1 MTEPSE
7 DVLESV
13 LQWITRSV
21 FEGLSSPMT
30 SQSESLMQ
38 ELITLVDA
46 DIDALDHVEEVGLQ
60 YK

>member
-1 MTEPSE
+1 MGAEIPMTEPSE

-46 DIDALDHVEEVGLQ
+46 DIDE
-60 YK
+60 